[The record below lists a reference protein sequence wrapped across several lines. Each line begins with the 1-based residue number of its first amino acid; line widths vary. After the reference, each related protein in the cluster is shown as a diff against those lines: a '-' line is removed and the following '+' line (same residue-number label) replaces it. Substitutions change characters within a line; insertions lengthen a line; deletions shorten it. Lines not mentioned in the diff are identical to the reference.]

1 MEQKQMADSIGT
13 AAGVVW
19 KYLNTNGASSVTK
32 ITKDTSLDAKSVQRA
47 IGWLASEGKL
57 NIEMKGRTETI
68 SLK

>member
-1 MEQKQMADSIGT
+1 MADSIGT

-32 ITKDTSLDAKSVQRA
+32 ITKDTSLDAKTAQRA

-57 NIEMKGRTETI
+57 TIATKGRTETI

>member
-1 MEQKQMADSIGT
+1 MADSMGT

-19 KYLNTNGASSVTK
+19 KYLDTNGASSATK
-32 ITKDTSLDAKSVQRA
+32 ITKETSLDAKSVQRA

-57 NIEMKGRTETI
+57 NIETKGRTETI